1 MATLGDFQDVSFVDG
16 RTAVVPIAREQG
28 PTGEDVEFGE
38 GVGGVGQG
46 DGVVEDGRDELI
58 EQFELARG
66 GIFLGVKNLLFL
78 LLEGLGHIA
87 LAAHRR
93 LSANIIGGD
102 QVQIGFGNL
111 DVVTEIICEPNLEAA
126 DAGAFLFTA
135 FEIGK
140 PGFIVRGESAETVE
154 FGVVTGAEVVAI
166 SEIVGEFVGERAN
179 QELPQSR

>member
-1 MATLGDFQDVSFVDG
+1 MLDDGVAALGDFKDVAFVDG

-38 GVGGVGQG
+38 SVGGVGQG

-78 LLEGLGHIA
+78 LLEGFGHIA
-87 LAAHRR
+87 LAAHGR

-102 QVQIGFGNL
+102 QVEIGFGNL
-111 DVVTEIICEPNLEAA
+111 DVVTEIICEPNLQAA
-126 DAGAFLFTA
+126 DAGAFLLAA

-140 PGFIVRGESAETVE
+140 PSFIVRSEIPETVE
-154 FGVVTGAEVVAI
+154 LGVVTGAEVVAV
-166 SEIVGEFVGERAN
+166 SKIVGEFVGEGAD
-179 QELPQSR
+179 